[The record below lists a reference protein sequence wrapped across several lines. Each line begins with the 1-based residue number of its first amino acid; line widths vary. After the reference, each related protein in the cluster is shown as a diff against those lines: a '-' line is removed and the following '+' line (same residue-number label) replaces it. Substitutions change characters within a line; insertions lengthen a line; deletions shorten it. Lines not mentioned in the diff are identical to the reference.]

1 MSKQRSLLFLRLPV
15 VGLLAAV
22 PWIARAAAPGAP
34 VSAESP
40 KPADGVHPIAA
51 QAAPQPFQIIGS
63 SKLLDLTRLSTG
75 ALPQAVANFFFD
87 RPQAFIT
94 SGANGKSVAYAV
106 SHVAYSHRSYPLA
119 SQTWLF
125 NSYGPNYLTK
135 QPGIRGVFGPGGPYG
150 PGRPN
155 PPGLSVVQY
164 DPEGQ
169 ASNGTPQA
177 ECGALNAGN
186 LGYVRAAIALVHAKR
201 LKFLFSP
208 SVDVGMQGP
217 AGSYPTKY
225 TTWIHQDRGAW
236 AAAGED
242 FYSIQSQQAEGTPV
256 FASFV
261 AQAIA
266 QSKSAAPQVPVG
278 IGIGI
283 NPSNPPTVITTKIL
297 MDAYN
302 TGIQDGAAGFWHN
315 VELGVNA
322 DVPASIY
329 VVFFNLLYA
338 WALSH

>member
-1 MSKQRSLLFLRLPV
+1 MSSQ
-15 VGLLAAV
+15 
-22 PWIARAAAPGAP
+22 
-34 VSAESP
+34 SP
-40 KPADGVHPIAA
+40 KPADVVHPTAA
-51 QAAPQPFQIIGS
+51 QAPRHSFQIIGA
-63 SKLLDLTRLSTG
+63 SKLDDLTRLSTG
-75 ALPQAVANFFFD
+75 ALPLAVANFFFD

-106 SHVAYSHRSYPLA
+106 SHVARSHRRYPLA

-125 NSYGPNYLTK
+125 NSYGNNYLTN
-135 QPGIRGVFGPGGPYG
+135 QPGIRGVFGPGGLYG

-177 ECGALNAGN
+177 ECDALNAGN
-186 LGYVRAAIALVHAKR
+186 LGYVRASIALVHAKG
-201 LKFLFSP
+201 LLFLLSP

-217 AGSYPTKY
+217 AVSYPTKY
-225 TTWIHQDRGAW
+225 ATWIRQDRGAW

-242 FYSIQSQQAEGTPV
+242 LYSIQSQQAEGTPI

-266 QSKSAAPQVPVG
+266 QSKWAAPQVPVG

-283 NPSNPPTVITTKIL
+283 NPSNPPTVITTSIL
-297 MDAYN
+297 MHALN
-302 TGIQDGAAGFWHN
+302 TGVQDGAAGFWNN

-322 DVPASIY
+322 NVPASVY
-329 VVFFNLLYA
+329 VDFFTQLYA
-338 WALSH
+338 ASGA